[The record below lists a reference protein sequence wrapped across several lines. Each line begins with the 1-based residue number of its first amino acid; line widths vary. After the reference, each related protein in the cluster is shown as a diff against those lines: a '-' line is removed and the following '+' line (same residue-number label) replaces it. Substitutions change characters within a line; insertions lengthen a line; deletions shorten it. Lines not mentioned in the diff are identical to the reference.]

1 MEENCDHDYCVRKK
15 SIFNKRKIEDKQK
28 RKKERNP
35 NCKVLW

>member
-28 RKKERNP
+28 QS
-35 NCKVLW
+35 